1 MAIPTG
7 ERFSHVYLKD
17 SELLSDSPRMRRRIA
32 SAIRSTIDH
41 LTYNAKYDFSS
52 YLQAELGI
60 RYDPLNKMV
69 WGNADAFLNIE
80 LRDVLDAITVVFRGI
95 RGRFGGRNPDLFLKE
110 VRRIFAE
117 EQVRYTVDEEGGV
130 HFSVDTEF
138 ERMRAATVAVLGS
151 TRFENVRASFDRAFA
166 YLDQTP
172 PDAKSAVRSAFA
184 AAEGLFRLMFQ
195 DAHQLSQ
202 GEVNKH
208 LKPLVDQLYNSQK
221 PANHFAQKQVASFID
236 WIDAAHFYRHEPG
249 TEEPAQPPLELA
261 INFLSSAGGYVRWLA
276 QLDKMAQS

>member
-1 MAIPTG
+1 
-7 ERFSHVYLKD
+7 
-17 SELLSDSPRMRRRIA
+17 MRRRIA
-32 SAIRSTIDH
+32 LAIYSSQDFRSQSEG
-41 LTYNAKYDFSS
+41 LDFAH
-52 YLQAELGI
+52 YLQAELGTDA
-60 RYDPLNKMV
+60 DPLYRLV
-69 WGNADAFLNIE
+69 WGEADAFLSVD
-80 LRDVLDAITVVFRGI
+80 LRDVLDAITVVWGRLNDPLVGATPP
-95 RGRFGGRNPDLFLKE
+95 GRFLENI
-110 VRRIFAE
+110 RRIFSE

-151 TRFENVRASFDRAFA
+151 ARFENVRASFDRAFA

-184 AAEGLFRLMFQ
+184 AAEGLFRLMFH

-202 GEVNKH
+202 AEVKKH
-208 LKPLVDQLYNSQK
+208 LKPLVDQIYNGQK
-221 PANHFAQKQVASFID
+221 PAIHFAQKQVATFID